1 MAIAQISDHQSLRR
15 RLRKQWT
22 GYLFILP
29 NVLGVLVFLAYP
41 ILYSLYI
48 SLTRWDF
55 VSPPTFVGLRNYVR
69 LFTQDRLFWV
79 SMKVTLS
86 YVIMY
91 VPAVLVASLVLAL
104 AMNQKLRGILFIR
117 TSIFVPV
124 VTSMVA
130 VSIVWVWLLSKDFG
144 LVNVVLRAVGL
155 PSIGFLTNS
164 TTALPSIVTVGV
176 WKAMGY
182 NAIIL
187 FAALQGV
194 PRLLYEAAAI
204 DGANAWN
211 KFRHVSL
218 PMIAPALI
226 FVTITSVIGAF
237 QVFDQVFIMTGGGPG
252 TATYVYNFYF
262 WQQAFGQLKMGY
274 ASAMAYI
281 LFLIMFVTAVI
292 QLRFTR
298 EAAGAAFELS

>member
-1 MAIAQISDHQSLRR
+1 MAIAQIRDRQSLGR
-15 RLRKQWT
+15 RLRKGWT

-29 NVLGVLVFLAYP
+29 NVLGVLLFLAYP

-48 SLTRWDF
+48 SLTKWDF
-55 VSPPTFVGLRNYVR
+55 VSPPTFIGLRNYIR

-79 SMKVTLS
+79 SMKVTLT

-91 VPAVLVASLVLAL
+91 VPAALVASLVLAL
-104 AMNQKLRGILFIR
+104 AMNQKLRGILFVR
-117 TSIFVPV
+117 TAVFVPV

-144 LVNVVLRAVGL
+144 LVNMALRALHL
-155 PSIGFLTNS
+155 PTVGFLTDPK
-164 TTALPSIVTVGV
+164 TALASIVTVGV
-176 WKAMGY
+176 WKSMGY

-187 FAALQGV
+187 LAALQGV
-194 PRLLYEAAAI
+194 PRLLYEAAEI
-204 DGANAWN
+204 DGANSWD
-211 KFRHVSL
+211 KFWHVTL
-218 PMIAPALI
+218 PLIAPAII
-226 FVTITSVIGAF
+226 FVTITSVVGAF

-252 TATYVYNFYF
+252 TSTYVYNFYF

-281 LFLIMFVTAVI
+281 LFLIMFVTAII
-292 QLRFTR
+292 QLRLTR